1 MAPVTVDV
9 VLLLPDGIR
18 ERACSLSRSLA
29 ARMAEQGS
37 RSHFRLG
44 DPYPGLPGGACE
56 PHFSLFMLRIDDT
69 EIGPVLDAVAAVATS
84 GVPVA
89 AEADAYRHNPFGAP
103 ELHFHR
109 SAGWAALQQA
119 VVAAIEPLRR
129 GRLRDV
135 DPAGVNIES
144 TIGRLTDTQPH
155 GAELRQLLAY
165 GYDEIVDE
173 RDDRFSPHVTLAW
186 PVDADFR
193 VGLEGLPAPESF
205 TGVLRELAVFGMSPF
220 GTCTRHYASR
230 SILGTA
236 GEPSLPV

>member
-9 VLLLPDGIR
+9 VLLLPDGMR

-29 ARMAEQGS
+29 ARMANQGS
-37 RSHFRLG
+37 PSHFRLG
-44 DPYPGLPGGACE
+44 DPYPGLSGGVCE

-69 EIGPVLDAVAAVATS
+69 EIGPVLDAVAAVAKS
-84 GVPVA
+84 GVPVT
-89 AEADAYRHNPFGAP
+89 AEADAYRHNPVGAP

-135 DPAGVNIES
+135 DPAGVNIEG
-144 TIGRLTDTQPH
+144 TIARLTATRPDS
-155 GAELRQLLAY
+155 AELRQLLAY

-173 RDDRFSPHVTLAW
+173 RDDRFSPHLTLAW

-193 VGLEGLPAPESF
+193 VDLDGLPAPESF
-205 TGVLRELAVFGMSPF
+205 NEVLCELAVFGMTPC
-220 GTCTRHYASR
+220 GTCTRDYESR
-230 SILGTA
+230 PLLGTF